1 MKVVDKYNV
10 LDGLKL
16 FHSWFSEV
24 HLRPQ
29 IYTNTDLSKGYIYH
43 NKKRDHLI

>member
-1 MKVVDKYNV
+1 MKVVDVYNV

-29 IYTNTDLSKGYIYH
+29 SIQMQIYENGTFTIT
-43 NKKRDHLI
+43 RVVII